1 MYQGHE
7 YASGSECARVLNKPG
22 IWIYQGSEY
31 ASSSEFARILNTR
44 LVLNLPGFW
53 IRVRVLNI
61 SGLHRVLNM
70 SEYSWLCLAEYAW
83 ICLNIPKS
91 AWMAF
96 VLYFSIVISCLL
108 EGVVT
113 YFNVYARLE
122 VLVWMKTRLFSC
134 RDNLI

>member
-1 MYQGHE
+1 MLRVSE
-7 YASGSECARVLNKPG
+7 YIRVMNMPLVQNVPG
-22 IWIYQGSEY
+22 FWTNQGSEY
-31 ASSSEFARILNTR
+31 IKVLNTR

-83 ICLNIPKS
+83 ICLNMPKS